1 MKKQTAVRL
10 YNFSDATLV
19 TKGKEKIAFMRRD
32 VAAFTPFGVTAAL
45 VTSLETAINIFSNTI
60 TDVEAVS
67 NQTGV
72 TVAKDAKAD
81 QLRVAIRTVMTRA
94 ELKYGSD
101 SAKYRKFGTE
111 ALSQQSDSDLLI
123 TAKRVV
129 RVGTEFLEDLTE
141 NGLTAAM
148 LTNITTLSDEF
159 EALIIDL
166 KIKIGERDIV
176 QEDRVEAG
184 NTIYKTLVQYTT
196 TGLSIWET
204 SDVAKYN
211 DYVIYNT
218 VNGETPEIATEPTV

>member
-1 MKKQTAVRL
+1 MKKPSVVRL
-10 YNFSDATLV
+10 YKFSDATLV

-32 VAAFTPFGVTAAL
+32 AAAFTPFGVTAPQ
-45 VTSLETAINIFSNTI
+45 VTTLETAITAFSNTI
-60 TDVEAVS
+60 TDVEAIS

-72 TVAKDAKAD
+72 TAAKDAKAD
-81 QLRVAIRTVMTRA
+81 QLRVAIRAVMARA
-94 ELKYGSD
+94 ELKYGNSN
-101 SAKYRKFGTE
+101 AKYKKFGTE

-123 TAKRVV
+123 TGKRVV
-129 RVGTEFLEDLTE
+129 RVGTEFLTDLTP

-148 LTNITTLSDEF
+148 LTAITTLCNEF

-166 KIKIGERDIV
+166 KIKIGERDII

-204 SDVAKYN
+204 TDIAKYN
-211 DYVIYNT
+211 DYVVYNT
-218 VNGETPEIATEPTV
+218 VSGENLEVVTEPTA